1 MYIQKRTY
9 RSVHIEAYIQK
20 HTYISIHTEVYIKKH
35 TYRSVHTEAYTNNC
49 TYRSV
54 HIEAYIQKRTY
65 KSFHCTLFLTSQ
77 CAQIYPCWLSLVR
90 VAAILVSNT
99 IFVLEKKAGLV
110 VFTWDRFGVL
120 SCISTIIGLN
130 KFLLVLFLYKK
141 ESRLCLKL
149 LYYLP
154 VYCLKV
160 LHRDGTKWG
169 RFHPY
174 NLWSP
179 RIVWSGIVTNNTYTI
194 NIVSLLPSKFI
205 ETLIITNIGCVLK
218 YFPPSVLRL
227 SESAHFTDLR

>member
-1 MYIQKRTY
+1 MVETLDYPHHPESTNKGNCKFTTY
-9 RSVHIEAYIQK
+9 LNVI
-20 HTYISIHTEVYIKKH
+20 TL
-35 TYRSVHTEAYTNNC
+35 YTVSYVSMC
-49 TYRSV
+49 
-54 HIEAYIQKRTY
+54 
-65 KSFHCTLFLTSQ
+65 
-77 CAQIYPCWLSLVR
+77 PDLSLLAQPCQSCGNTR
-90 VAAILVSNT
+90 VKYNICHKKKLGWSYLHEIGSVSYP
-99 IFVLEKKAGLV
+99 
-110 VFTWDRFGVL
+110 VFPPSLG
-120 SCISTIIGLN
+120 STN
-130 KFLLVLFLYKK
+130 FYWFLYKK

-205 ETLIITNIGCVLK
+205 ETLVITNIGCVLK

>member
-1 MYIQKRTY
+1 MCPDLSLLAQPCQSCSNTRVKYNICLRKKSWAGRIY
-9 RSVHIEAYIQK
+9 MRSVWCPILYFDH
-20 HTYISIHTEVYIKKH
+20 H
-35 TYRSVHTEAYTNNC
+35 
-49 TYRSV
+49 
-54 HIEAYIQKRTY
+54 
-65 KSFHCTLFLTSQ
+65 L
-77 CAQIYPCWLSLVR
+77 AQQ
-90 VAAILVSNT
+90 
-99 IFVLEKKAGLV
+99 
-110 VFTWDRFGVL
+110 
-120 SCISTIIGLN
+120 ISTSSYI
-130 KFLLVLFLYKK
+130 KK

-205 ETLIITNIGCVLK
+205 ETLVITNIGCVLK

>member
-1 MYIQKRTY
+1 MLTWVWLAR
-9 RSVHIEAYIQK
+9 AK
-20 HTYISIHTEVYIKKH
+20 HELTKP
-35 TYRSVHTEAYTNNC
+35 
-49 TYRSV
+49 
-54 HIEAYIQKRTY
+54 
-65 KSFHCTLFLTSQ
+65 KSTFCPQNFLSGLGASHEQ
-77 CAQIYPCWLSLVR
+77 SLP
-90 VAAILVSNT
+90 
-99 IFVLEKKAGLV
+99 
-110 VFTWDRFGVL
+110 FTWAGAFTGAVVTEGQLSPGGQLSAWAVITWVVVTWADVAWGVVGASKKKL
-120 SCISTIIGLN
+120 GWSYLHVIGSVSYPVFPPSLGSTN
-130 KFLLVLFLYKK
+130 FYWFLYKK

-205 ETLIITNIGCVLK
+205 ETLVITNIGCVLK

>member
-1 MYIQKRTY
+1 MYIQ
-9 RSVHIEAYIQK
+9 
-20 HTYISIHTEVYIKKH
+20 KH
-35 TYRSVHTEAYTNNC
+35 TYRSVHTEAY
-49 TYRSV
+49 
-54 HIEAYIQKRTY
+54 IQKRTY
-65 KSFHCTLFLTSQ
+65 KSLHCTLFLTSQ

-90 VAAILVSNT
+90 VVAILVSNT
-99 IFVLEKKAGLV
+99 IFVLEKKLGWSYLHEISSV
-110 VFTWDRFGVL
+110 SYPVFPPSLG
-120 SCISTIIGLN
+120 STN
-130 KFLLVLFLYKK
+130 FYWFLYKK
-141 ESRLCLKL
+141 ECRLCLKL